1 MRIVAGAFRGKQLED
16 VGKGDPGAHLRPTT
30 DRVREAMFN
39 LLAHGGY
46 RSPPVPQDMRVLDLF
61 AGTGALGLEALS
73 RGAAEVLLLDNGKAA
88 LNLQRANIKRVGAT
102 GVTSQKADVLEL
114 DTCSSAPFDLIFLDP
129 PYGTGMGVKAL
140 QNARSRG
147 WLAEDAVIVL
157 EEGQRLSQI
166 AGFQLKDARRYAETW
181 VHILSAI

>member
-61 AGTGALGLEALS
+61 AGTG
-73 RGAAEVLLLDNGKAA
+73 GKAA